1 MKPLP
6 GRSFDNST
14 SLSRQ
19 VYEHLHQ
26 RICAFE
32 LKPYQALSEKT
43 IAEEMGVSRTPVRE
57 ALAQLEQDGL
67 VQQVAPRGFAVFQVS
82 LAEFREI
89 CDCRTVLETAA
100 FCMSVE
106 ADRDA
111 FADRLAAI
119 GAAMTARRRAGDTL
133 GYLALD
139 QAFHDAFFADCGNRF
154 LGAAYQTIRWRM
166 MALRGRMGTDPDHL
180 EKSWREHL
188 ELARLA
194 RQNDIPRAKAIL
206 DAHIGRKEGSYW
218 THMR

>member
-1 MKPLP
+1 MDTIERPK
-6 GRSFDNST
+6 
-14 SLSRQ
+14 SLAELA
-19 VYEHLHQ
+19 VDHL
-26 RICAFE
+26 RGAILAGDYALGE
-32 LKPYQALSEKT
+32 PLSEPGLARRLG
-43 IAEEMGVSRTPVRE
+43 ISRTPVRE

>member
-1 MKPLP
+1 MDTIERPK
-6 GRSFDNST
+6 
-14 SLSRQ
+14 SLAELA
-19 VYEHLHQ
+19 VDHL
-26 RICAFE
+26 RGAILAGDYALGE
-32 LKPYQALSEKT
+32 PLSEPGLART
-43 IAEEMGVSRTPVRE
+43 LGISRTPVRE

-119 GAAMTARRRAGDTL
+119 GAAMTARRREGDTL